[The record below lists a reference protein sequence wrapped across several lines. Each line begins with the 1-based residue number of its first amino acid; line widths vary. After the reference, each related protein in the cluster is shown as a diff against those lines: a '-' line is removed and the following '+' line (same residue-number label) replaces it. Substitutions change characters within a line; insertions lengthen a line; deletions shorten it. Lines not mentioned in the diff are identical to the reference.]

1 MPSVRS
7 CANAPSSATLFI
19 QMSLRSRASSAA
31 LPTLDIL
38 YPRTPFHVRR
48 WPNQT
53 SASRLLSTLDTSR
66 MRLQVPVISVRRMP
80 AVRRHFSNTASRP
93 ATHAILNPQ
102 QDEDGNEMKLEI
114 TPRAAKV
121 STHCGEYSS

>member
-7 CANAPSSATLFI
+7 CANAPSSAKLFI
-19 QMSLRSRASSAA
+19 QMSLRSRACSAA

-38 YPRTPFHVRR
+38 YPRTSFGARR
-48 WPNQT
+48 WPNPT
-53 SASRLLSTLDTSR
+53 SAPRFLSTLDASR
-66 MRLQVPVISVRRMP
+66 LRSKVLTTPERRMP
-80 AVRRHFSNTASRP
+80 AVRRHFSNTTSRP

-114 TPRAAKV
+114 TSRAAKV
-121 STHCGEYSS
+121 STHLVAGT